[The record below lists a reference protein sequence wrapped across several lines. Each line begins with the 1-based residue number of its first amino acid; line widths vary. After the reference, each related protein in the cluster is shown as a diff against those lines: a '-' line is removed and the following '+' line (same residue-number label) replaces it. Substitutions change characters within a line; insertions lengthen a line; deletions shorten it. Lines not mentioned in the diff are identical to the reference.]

1 LLVIHSVTIEGFKS
15 IVSQTIELGRVNC
28 FIGANGVGKS
38 NVLEAIGLLGAA
50 ANGRVDDE
58 ALMRRGVRPGLP
70 QLYKT
75 AFADLEI
82 RPNITLEATAST
94 GASYRISLL
103 DSPEEA
109 AWRFESEELSDGAVE
124 LISRGAANQS
134 NLDPAAGLAALK
146 AVELDSDTPG
156 AQLLRILQSYAIY
169 SPNTPTLRGLVPD
182 PQPRRPVGLAG
193 GGLVNGFD
201 YLQAWW
207 PNARPKDADLFH
219 EMMELVDWVSRVD
232 TIESDLTRSTGRGLR
247 VLRFVDR
254 FMRDGMRSLSARDV
268 SEGAL
273 YVMFAAVLCMS
284 PHSPALIA
292 IDNLDQ
298 ALNPR
303 LVTRL
308 TERLITWLRAIDA
321 DRQLLFTAHN
331 PAVLDGLD
339 LYDEDVRL
347 FAVERISSGH
357 THVRRILLTEAQR
370 ELHKQYPLSRLWMI
384 GNLGAVPN
392 V

>member
-1 LLVIHSVTIEGFKS
+1 VIHSVSIEGFKS
-15 IVSQTIELGRVNC
+15 IASQTIELGRVNC

-70 QLYKT
+70 RLYKT
-75 AFADLEI
+75 AFADREVLPHI
-82 RPNITLEATAST
+82 ALEAKASS

-103 DSPEEA
+103 DTPEET
-109 AWRFESEELSDGAVE
+109 AWRFESEKLSEGAVE
-124 LISRGAANQS
+124 LVSREAVNQG
-134 NLDPAAGLAALK
+134 NLEPTAGLAALK
-146 AVELDSDTPG
+146 AVELASDNPG

-169 SPNTPTLRGLVPD
+169 SPNTPTLRGIVPD

-193 GGLVNGFD
+193 GGIVDGFD

-207 PNARPKDADLFH
+207 PNARKENADLFD
-219 EMMELVDWVSRVD
+219 EMMELVDWVSNVG
-232 TIESDLTRSTGRGLR
+232 TIESDLTRPMGRGQR
-247 VLRFVDR
+247 VLQFTDR
-254 FMRDGMRSLSARDV
+254 FMRDGMRSLGARDA

-308 TERLITWLRAIDA
+308 TERLITWLRAINDE
-321 DRQLLFTAHN
+321 RQLLFTAHN

-339 LYDEDVRL
+339 LHDDDVRL
-347 FAVERISSGH
+347 LPSSVSAADIPTFAASC
-357 THVRRILLTEAQR
+357 
-370 ELHKQYPLSRLWMI
+370 
-384 GNLGAVPN
+384 
-392 V
+392 